1 MYVYVVRECS
11 QGSTF
16 RAAVICVCVCV
27 CLCVCVICY
36 AYQLKLYKTKW
47 KQNHKPHPTTPGS
60 ITYIF
65 LCLTTWD
72 NNLILPA
79 KYKYYTLSAIYKF
92 LHIVC
97 NFYTLFAIHKF
108 LHIVW
113 HCLQFT
119 NFYTLSHIVWNIQI
133 LHFVWNIQI
142 FTLCLQCT
150 TLPACSLTCRS
161 INELQEKIQGCN
173 HNAEV
178 LYYMSIPWYK
188 QNFRVLIIASTLNF
202 GVFVSWINW

>member
-1 MYVYVVRECS
+1 MFARVDL
-11 QGSTF
+11 QGC
-16 RAAVICVCVCV
+16 RNMCV
-27 CLCVCVICY
+27 CLCVFVCVRDLLCIPTETV
-36 AYQLKLYKTKW
+36 QNKMETKP
-47 KQNHKPHPTTPGS
+47 QTTPNYPWLN
-60 ITYIF
+60 YIF

-173 HNAEV
+173 HNAKV
-178 LYYMSIPWYK
+178 LYYTSIPWYK
-188 QNFRVLIIASTLNF
+188 KNFRVLILASTLNF
-202 GVFVSWINW
+202 ISWINS

>member
-97 NFYTLFAIHKF
+97 NFYTLFAIF
-108 LHIVW
+108 T
-113 HCLQFT
+113 HCLQST
-119 NFYTLSHIVWNIQI
+119 NFYTLSDIVCNLQTSTHCLTLSEIYKFYTLSEI
-133 LHFVWNIQI
+133 YKFLHFVCNVPH
-142 FTLCLQCT
+142 CLH
-150 TLPACSLTCRS
+150 A
-161 INELQEKIQGCN
+161 
-173 HNAEV
+173 H
-178 LYYMSIPWYK
+178 
-188 QNFRVLIIASTLNF
+188 
-202 GVFVSWINW
+202 